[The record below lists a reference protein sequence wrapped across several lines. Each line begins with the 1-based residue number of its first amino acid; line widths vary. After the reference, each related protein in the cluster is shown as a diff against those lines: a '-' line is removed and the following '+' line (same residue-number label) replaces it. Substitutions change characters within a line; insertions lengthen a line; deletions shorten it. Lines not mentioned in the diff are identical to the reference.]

1 MRTCCNP
8 DPGAVAPRVVQTKAQ
23 ADDADGSSH
32 ILIDD
37 WDALFFAISA
47 RLSASV
53 GEWPA
58 QTPEPQPH
66 DRAAQVRLTVLE
78 CVEAM
83 NLLHTTLSSERRQS
97 AST

>member
-1 MRTCCNP
+1 MQICCSP
-8 DPGAVAPRVVQTKAQ
+8 DPGAVVPREAQTNAKV
-23 ADDADGSSH
+23 DVADGSSN

-37 WDALFFAISA
+37 WDALFFAIAA

-53 GEWPA
+53 CEWPA
-58 QTPEPQPH
+58 QTPEPPPH

-83 NLLHTTLSSERRQS
+83 NLLHTTLDSERRQS
-97 AST
+97 ASA

>member
-1 MRTCCNP
+1 MRICCSP
-8 DPGAVAPRVVQTKAQ
+8 GPGAVVPKEALTNAKGDV
-23 ADDADGSSH
+23 ADWSSA
-32 ILIDD
+32 IQIAD
-37 WDALFFAISA
+37 WDALFFAIAA

-58 QTPEPQPH
+58 QTPESQLQ

-83 NLLHTTLSSERRQS
+83 NLLHTTLTSERR
-97 AST
+97 